1 MAFCLHP
8 MEATMENYR
17 LRIKIGDCEF
27 EAEGSQEIVE
37 RQFSEFK
44 ELLKSPPVSNHQES
58 NNNGGGA
65 NEGNAPKLITPVF
78 FATNQY
84 WKTFKFD
91 EKRNLLSLSIKP
103 MGDAAQADAI
113 LLLLFGYKFLKEQ
126 DEVIVTQLK
135 DGLEQSGFS
144 VNRIDRVIAPY
155 VRSLFVIKTGKAK
168 GGRYRLTN
176 SGTTKAQ
183 TLANQLIELVS

>member
-1 MAFCLHP
+1 
-8 MEATMENYR
+8 MENYR

-44 ELLKSPPVSNHQES
+44 ELLKSPPVSNHQGS

-65 NEGNAPKLITPVF
+65 NEGNAPKLLSEKIITPVS
-78 FATNQY
+78 FATDQY

-91 EKRNLLSLSIKP
+91 EKRNLLSLSIRP

-144 VNRIDRVIAPY
+144 VNRIDRAIAPY